1 MKIRTKKYTAM
12 RKVIFISCLLIATVA
27 FSQKEEKAKQE
38 AARIANNLVYEANKE
53 LEGKEFTDAEVNFRK
68 AISKDGE
75 NSTAKYNL
83 GNAYYRENSL
93 GEAFSRF
100 KQSSEVALSKAQ
112 KHKAFHNMGN
122 VFMKNEEYDK
132 AVEAYKESLRNDPTD
147 DETRYNLALAKQK
160 KEQQGGGG
168 DNNDQNQDQKDQDKK
183 DQDKKEGDNEDKDKE
198 GDKKDDE
205 KKDGEDDKKE
215 GDKKPDENKDGE
227 GDKKEDKKDQNK
239 GGDQPKD
246 EKEEPKKPR
255 PNQLSPQQVKN
266 LLEAMNN
273 QEKKVQEK
281 LNKKKVKGVPVKNEK
296 DW

>member
-1 MKIRTKKYTAM
+1 MK
-12 RKVIFISCLLIATVA
+12 KVIFVCCLFITVSA

-38 AARIANNLVYEANKE
+38 AARVSNNLVFEANKE
-53 LEGKEFTDAEVNFRK
+53 IEGKEFLDAEVTYRK

-75 NSTAKYNL
+75 NATAKYNL
-83 GNAYYRENSL
+83 GNAYYKENSL

-100 KQSSEVALSKAQ
+100 KQSSDVALSKTQ

-168 DNNDQNQDQKDQDKK
+168 DNKDQNQDQKDQDQK
-183 DQDKKEGDNEDKDKE
+183 DQDKKEGDNEDKDNE
-198 GDKKDDE
+198 GDKKDD
-205 KKDGEDDKKE
+205 KKKDGEDGEDDKKE

-246 EKEEPKKPR
+246 EKGEPKKPR

-266 LLEAMNN
+266 LLEAMSN
-273 QEKKVQEK
+273 QEKKVQKK
-281 LNKKKVKGVPVKNEK
+281 LNEKKVKGVPVKNEK